1 MGEREEIKGWL
12 SGRMP
17 KDWEVTVG
25 DLHMDPQEVLV
36 TLRLKDV
43 ESPEGDLEAA
53 RIGRIQQF
61 REDTRDAR
69 ITISQEAHRKY
80 GRILSW
86 GAECGEVRQ
95 MFTHL
100 ALPVMT
106 RLRIAEREV
115 LDALVASGIARSRAH
130 APAKRRTRRACGPS
144 SPRMVSGIEVHGK
157 DTFTNEE
164 IFLRAPDITAELKGD
179 PTTNERDRAGGPE
192 LPGFLLSA

>member
-1 MGEREEIKGWL
+1 
-12 SGRMP
+12 MP

-25 DLHMDPQEVLV
+25 DLQMDPQEVLV

-69 ITISQEAHRKY
+69 ITISQEAQRKY

-130 APAKRRTRRACGPS
+130 ALAWCVALVRQHEADWLK
-144 SPRMVSGIEVHGK
+144 E
-157 DTFTNEE
+157 
-164 IFLRAPDITAELKGD
+164 LRQAMESVARVRSQAPKL
-179 PTTNERDRAGGPE
+179 N
-192 LPGFLLSA
+192 